1 MRTVF
6 FGGANTLDNFIAGPG
21 DDIGWIRHGK
31 EAMELLG
38 KLWASLDTIVMGR
51 KTYEATRR
59 LVQGSEGP
67 PEGAFA
73 GISSYVLS
81 RTLRTVPP
89 GTTLV
94 RENGVDFVR
103 RLKAERGKDIFI
115 MGGGELARS
124 LFEARLIDRLH
135 MNIHPLLL
143 GSGVPLFHPMPRRI
157 DLELED
163 CRPFENG
170 CIYASYRVLPSA

>member
-31 EAMELLG
+31 EAMALLG
-38 KLWASLDTIVMGR
+38 KMWASLDTIVMGR

-59 LVQGSEGP
+59 LLKEGETP
-67 PEGAFA
+67 PDGALS
-73 GISSYVLS
+73 GITSYVLS
-81 RTLRTVPP
+81 RTLSTVPA
-89 GTTLV
+89 GTNLI
-94 RENGVDFVR
+94 REDGVEFVR
-103 RLKAERGKDIFI
+103 RLKGEPGKDIFV

-124 LFEARLIDRLH
+124 LFEASLIDRLH
-135 MNIHPLLL
+135 VNIHPLLL
-143 GSGVPLFHPMPRRI
+143 GSGVPLFHPMTRPI
-157 DLELED
+157 PLELED
-163 CRPFENG
+163 CRPFKNG